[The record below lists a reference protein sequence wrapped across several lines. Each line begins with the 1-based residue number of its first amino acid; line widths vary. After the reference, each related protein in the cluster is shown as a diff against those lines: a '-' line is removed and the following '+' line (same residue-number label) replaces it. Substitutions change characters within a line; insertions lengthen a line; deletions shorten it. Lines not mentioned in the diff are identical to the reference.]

1 MDKDRVKGAKN
12 QATGSV
18 KEAIGKV
25 TGDHKTEAD
34 GKAQKVGGKVQRE
47 AGKAKD
53 AIRETVKK

>member
-12 QATGSV
+12 QATGSA

-25 TGDHKTEAD
+25 TGDKETEAE

-47 AGKAKD
+47 VGKAKA
-53 AIRETVKK
+53 AIHETVKK